1 MCDACRGEKK
11 TFDPLELE
19 LWMIVSSHVGA
30 GKGPISFTNALKCQA
45 ISSVLPPSPH
55 LLFKPVMD
63 FTQDKLFW
71 QVVHKNAK
79 NGVMKDI

>member
-1 MCDACRGEKK
+1 MV
-11 TFDPLELE
+11 
-19 LWMIVSSHVGA
+19 VSSHVVLGA
-30 GKGPISFTNALKCQA
+30 EPTSFTNALKCRA

-55 LLFKPVMD
+55 LLFKPVTD
-63 FTQDKLFW
+63 FTQGKLFW